1 MKGQLLLISAVLV
14 SLIML
19 AAGSAVESM
28 GEQDYDYIEEGYTAD
43 IIEQET
49 ESLDK
54 TVPKNRENYRRMI
67 GFLTEY
73 QPSISYGATNQCYN
87 VTLSSDDSV
96 IDLNCV
102 GLLEFFDKLCFFV
115 FKVKVVLQILVLVK

>member
-28 GEQDYDYIEEGYTAD
+28 SEQEYDFIEEGYTAD

-54 TVPKNRENYRRMI
+54 TVPKNRENYRKMI

-73 QPSISYGATNQCYN
+73 QPSVSYGDTNQCYN
-87 VTLSSDDSV
+87 VTLRSDDSV

-102 GLLEFFDKLCFFV
+102 G
-115 FKVKVVLQILVLVK
+115 